1 MKKPINEPVAR
12 TAQSADKY
20 IVRFPEGMRDRIT
33 ELAKSNGRSINAE
46 IITRL
51 EWAMSLLGKPTPLPE
66 IPVVSGDIPYGMAQD
81 IARLAVESGFSFD
94 QMLARIFIA
103 GIHPN
108 SPQVVYMPIL
118 PGASGKDVG
127 ATLRAMGEF
136 IRPDATI
143 VSEMVTRW
151 SALVDMPA
159 QSKKSIENDIQ
170 VTEQI
175 VREPRP
181 RRPPAKPKG

>member
-1 MKKPINEPVAR
+1 MEKPKRAATGR
-12 TAQSADKY
+12 DSDKY

-51 EWAMSLLGKPTPLPE
+51 EWAMSLLGKPTTLPE

-81 IARLAVESGFSFD
+81 IARLAVESGISFD
-94 QMLARIFIA
+94 QMLARIFVA
-103 GIHPN
+103 GIHPD
-108 SPQVVYMPIL
+108 SPQVVYMPVL
-118 PGASGKDVG
+118 PGAVGKDVG

-151 SALVDMPA
+151 SALADMAPP
-159 QSKKSIENDIQ
+159 SKKPATNEPSVAEQ
-170 VTEQI
+170 V
-175 VREPRP
+175 VREPGA
-181 RRPPAKPKG
+181 RRVPKSKK